1 MNFKTLTR
9 LTAVSALA
17 MGFAST
23 ASAQSIEAGP
33 SVLERILGDITTTTA
48 TAISDDEI
56 SALYGNIA
64 ATSLSLLTQDVAAV
78 ATLDDV
84 LGNIDASIE
93 VDFASA
99 LASQPLLSES
109 LISDNV
115 TDPVNGA
122 ITNASRTFQA
132 MEGTLGDLST
142 TAIGAVLDD
151 SASITTGAVQD
162 VQDTVAGAA
171 MAVSQTTEMESAVL
185 MNAAL
190 NSATLSANVTLEVA
204 DYALAAGDI
213 ATTAIGAVGGG
224 SITAGNI
231 EQLNRTVSSFVGSTN

>member
-17 MGFAST
+17 MGFAGA
-23 ASAQSIEAGP
+23 ASAQSIEDGP
-33 SVLERILGDITTTTA
+33 SVLERILGAITTTT
-48 TAISDDEI
+48 TDINEGEI
-56 SALYGNIA
+56 SSVYANIA
-64 ATSLSLLTQDVAAV
+64 ATSLSLLDRADADVPAV
-78 ATLDDV
+78 LEDV
-84 LGNIDASIE
+84 LGNIDASII
-93 VDFASA
+93 VDFSA
-99 LASQPLLSES
+99 TGNQPLLSES
-109 LISDNV
+109 LIGDDVLGAPPDATNV
-115 TDPVNGA
+115 
-122 ITNASRTFQA
+122 SRTFQA

-171 MAVSQTTEMESAVL
+171 MAVSQSTEMESAVL

-190 NSATLSANVTLEVA
+190 NSATLSANVTLDVA
-204 DYALAAGDI
+204 DYALAAADI

>member
-17 MGFAST
+17 MGFAGA

-33 SVLERILGDITTTTA
+33 SVLERILGDITTTT
-48 TAISDDEI
+48 TEINEGEI
-56 SALYGNIA
+56 SSVYANIA
-64 ATSLSLLTQDVAAV
+64 ATSLSLLEKEEGVAAV
-78 ATLDDV
+78 LEDV
-84 LGNIDASIE
+84 LGNIDASII
-93 VDFASA
+93 VDFSA
-99 LASQPLLSES
+99 TGNQPLLSES
-109 LISDNV
+109 LIGDDVLGVPPDATNV
-115 TDPVNGA
+115 
-122 ITNASRTFQA
+122 SRTFQA

-171 MAVSQTTEMESAVL
+171 MAVSQSTEMESAVL

-190 NSATLSANVTLEVA
+190 NSATLSANVTLDVA
-204 DYALAAGDI
+204 DYALAAADI

>member
-17 MGFAST
+17 MGFAGA

-33 SVLERILGDITTTTA
+33 SVLERILGDITTTA
-48 TAISDDEI
+48 TAIGDTSEI
-56 SALYGNIA
+56 NAVYANIA
-64 ATSLSLLTQDVAAV
+64 ATSLSLLDRNDGALPAV
-78 ATLDDV
+78 LADV
-84 LGNIDASIE
+84 LGNIDASII
-93 VDFASA
+93 VDFSA
-99 LASQPLLSES
+99 TGNQPLLSES
-109 LISDNV
+109 LIGDDVLAAIPQATNV
-115 TDPVNGA
+115 
-122 ITNASRTFQA
+122 SRTFQA

-171 MAVSQTTEMESAVL
+171 MAVSQSTEMESAVL

-190 NSATLSANVTLEVA
+190 NSATLAANVTLDVE
-204 DYALAAGDI
+204 DYALAAADI

>member
-17 MGFAST
+17 MGFAGA

-33 SVLERILGDITTTTA
+33 SVLERILGDITTATTEINEGD
-48 TAISDDEI
+48 IS
-56 SALYGNIA
+56 SVYANIA
-64 ATSLSLLTQDVAAV
+64 ATSLSLLDRNDGALPAV
-78 ATLDDV
+78 LADV
-84 LGNIDASIE
+84 LGNIDASII
-93 VDFASA
+93 VDFSA
-99 LASQPLLSES
+99 TGNQPLLSES
-109 LISDNV
+109 LIGDDVLAAIPQATNV
-115 TDPVNGA
+115 
-122 ITNASRTFQA
+122 SRTFQA

-171 MAVSQTTEMESAVL
+171 MAVSQSTEMESAVL

-190 NSATLSANVTLEVA
+190 NSATLAANVTLDVE
-204 DYALAAGDI
+204 DYALAAADI

>member
-17 MGFAST
+17 MGFAGA
-23 ASAQSIEAGP
+23 ASAQSIEDGP
-33 SVLERILGDITTTTA
+33 SVLERILGAITTTT
-48 TAISDDEI
+48 TDINEGEI
-56 SALYGNIA
+56 SSVYANIA
-64 ATSLSLLTQDVAAV
+64 ATSLSLLEKEEGVAAV
-78 ATLDDV
+78 LEDV
-84 LGNIDASIE
+84 LGNIDASII
-93 VDFASA
+93 VDFSASGT
-99 LASQPLLSES
+99 QPLLSET
-109 LISDNV
+109 LIGDDVLAAVPEATNV
-115 TDPVNGA
+115 
-122 ITNASRTFQA
+122 SRTYQA

-171 MAVSQTTEMESAVL
+171 MAVSQSTEMESAVL

-190 NSATLSANVTLEVA
+190 NSATLEANVTLDVA
-204 DYALAAGDI
+204 DYALAAADI